1 MASSHHDSLN
11 RLPTFL
17 ALDRRLEIFL
27 EKLHPDLRY
36 LGLSSLTPLRTDPYR
51 LFSLLCTYHLCAC
64 ILHSSIVPVFS
75 GVASDPQISKR
86 FSRMSAKEA
95 IKHSTIVLDMA
106 TTFLNIC
113 TDVTLLSGITGYA
126 LFVSSSIQFK
136 SLSAQGKLQN
146 HGIGRCNAAILMLQ
160 HLKEYSRPLQVIVL
174 YHPMP
179 LADPAN
185 TSSGQSSVPSSPQ
198 QTSTLIASLPKMA
211 AKTEPWIQIQTSGK
225 LSPKNL
231 FLVIVPAI

>member
-1 MASSHHDSLN
+1 MESSHHDSLN
-11 RLPTFL
+11 RIPKFL

-27 EKLHPDLRY
+27 EKLHPDFCY
-36 LGLSSLTPLRTDPYR
+36 LGLSSLTPLKTDPYR
-51 LFSLLCTYHLCAC
+51 LFSLHCIYHLCAC

-75 GVASDPQISKR
+75 GVASDPQIPKR

-113 TDVTLLSGITGYA
+113 TDVTRLSGVTGYA
-126 LFVSSSIQFK
+126 LFVSSSVQFK

-160 HLKEYSRPLQVIVL
+160 QLKAYSRPLQVIVF
-174 YHPMP
+174 YPP
-179 LADPAN
+179 C
-185 TSSGQSSVPSSPQ
+185 
-198 QTSTLIASLPKMA
+198 ASRRLR
-211 AKTEPWIQIQTSGK
+211 
-225 LSPKNL
+225 
-231 FLVIVPAI
+231 